1 MGSPS
6 RKKAKQDGEHGAGF
20 VDGHHLVDVT
30 QLEGLEVAQPG
41 GSGSQAGQQQKEER
55 CGADVPDLPL
65 GAHDKHHGPR
75 KNQHHKGADGG
86 GHGGVGLPDAALGQ
100 NGRHTGEKRGS
111 SREENPHTH
120 SSFLMTAPWTVRP
133 RCRPLA
139 ETPCPRMA
147 HPCFT
152 PFRRWCRQP
161 GRSSLRRVAP
171 PPDKSRRPPSGRL
184 RQSTR
189 S

>member
-6 RKKAKQDGEHGAGF
+6 RKKGQQDGEHGAGF

-41 GSGSQAGQQQKEER
+41 GSGSQAGQHQKEER

-75 KNQHHKGADGG
+75 KNQHHKGCGWRW
-86 GHGGVGLPDAALGQ
+86 P
-100 NGRHTGEKRGS
+100 RWSRS
-111 SREENPHTH
+111 SGCRTWPEWPSHRRKARIQPRRESTYA
-120 SSFLMTAPWTVRP
+120 FLFSDDCPLDSAPSMP
-133 RCRPLA
+133 PPA
-139 ETPCPRMA
+139 ETPCPGWHIRA
-147 HPCFT
+147 S
-152 PFRRWCRQP
+152 RRSGGGAGSQGGAP
-161 GRSSLRRVAP
+161 SGALRRRRQ
-171 PPDKSRRPPSGRL
+171 SRRPPSGRL